1 MKKIKYL
8 ILPLIALTTLSSCI
22 DEDNDELTGNAN
34 NGGLVE
40 VNNKLISY
48 VVGSGETYKASGSI
62 YQGNVQT
69 TSVEIYN
76 SFTNSVTE
84 EVSNRVL
91 LKTIEISDTSIGST
105 SNFEFTFSYAD
116 LIANIELGGSTL
128 PMNDGALNIGDFW
141 NLEYVSKTSEN
152 NTHNNTNT
160 TKVAVGTRYAG
171 VYSVEESTY
180 WNSGNLIGGD
190 WNGTERI
197 IESVNATVYRHVGLA
212 YWDDNEFYFTVDNTT
227 GYITVLPEDP
237 DGNAI
242 LLNGSPIMT
251 CEGAGGAFE
260 SITCDNTTSLA
271 IPDNVN
277 GVDELNFTVGY
288 FRGVGATRE
297 FFEKL
302 KKKVD

>member
-1 MKKIKYL
+1 MKKLKYL
-8 ILPLIALTTLSSCI
+8 TLSFITLIAFTSCI
-22 DEDNDELTGNAN
+22 DEDNDELTGNAKT
-34 NGGLVE
+34 GGLVE
-40 VNNKLISY
+40 VNNKLVSY
-48 VVGSGETYKASGSI
+48 VVGSGDSYRATGSV
-62 YQGNVQT
+62 YQGDIQT

-91 LKTIEISDTSIGST
+91 LKTIEISDTSIGNT
-105 SNFEFTFSYAD
+105 SDFEVTFSYAD
-116 LIANIELGGSTL
+116 LIANIELGGAAL
-128 PMNDGALNIGDFW
+128 PMNDGSLNIGDFW
-141 NLEYVSKTSEN
+141 SLEYVSKTSEN
-152 NTHNNTNT
+152 NFHNNTNT

-171 VYSVEESTY
+171 VYTVEESTY

-197 IESVNATVYRHVGLA
+197 IESVNATVYKHVGLA
-212 YWDDNEFYFTVDNTT
+212 YWDDNEFFFTVDNTT
-227 GYITVLPEDP
+227 GYITILPEDL

-242 LLNGSPIMT
+242 LLNTSPIMT
-251 CEGAGGAFE
+251 CEGAGGTFE

-271 IPDNVN
+271 VPDNVN

-288 FRGVGATRE
+288 FRGVGSTRE

-302 KKKVD
+302 KKKVE

>member
-8 ILPLIALTTLSSCI
+8 ILPLIALITLSSCI

-40 VNNKLISY
+40 VNNKLVSY
-48 VVGSGETYKASGSI
+48 VVGSGETYRASGSI

-116 LIANIELGGSTL
+116 LIANIELGGATL

-141 NLEYVSKTSEN
+141 NLEYVSSTSEGEALN
-152 NTHNNTNT
+152 NAKT

-171 VYSVEESTY
+171 IYTVEESAY
-180 WNSGNLIGGD
+180 WNSRNFIGD
-190 WNGTERI
+190 WSGTDRI
-197 IESVNATVYRHVGLA
+197 IESVDATIYRHAGLA
-212 YWDDNEFYFTVDNTT
+212 YWDDNEFFFTVDNTT
-227 GYITVLPEDP
+227 GYITVMDVDLDE
-237 DGNAI
+237 AAL
-242 LLNGSPIMT
+242 LLNGSPVMT

-260 SITCDNTTSLA
+260 SIPCGSSTSFA
-271 IPDNVN
+271 SPDDVN
-277 GVDELNFTVGY
+277 GIDELNFTIGY

-297 FFEKL
+297 FYEKL
-302 KKKVD
+302 VKQVD